1 MIMQNLIWVLFFS
14 FFTACNDAKTDQSD
28 LDTIDAASND
38 LPAKWRD
45 DMLTEVNAL
54 RKKGCKCPDGV
65 NYPPAPLLKRNT
77 KLDKSAN
84 AHAADMNKHDFFSH
98 TGSDGSKFSTRFTRA
113 GYEWSNAAE
122 NIAYNYASVPA
133 VVKGWRESAGHCH
146 NMMNPTYKEI
156 GSGKV
161 GAYWV
166 QDLGTQME

>member
-1 MIMQNLIWVLFFS
+1 MQNLILVLFFS
-14 FFTACNDAKTDQSD
+14 FFVNCKDAKVDQNEMVL
-28 LDTIDAASND
+28 LDETASD

-45 DMLTEVNAL
+45 DMLKEVNAL
-54 RKKGCKCPDGV
+54 RQKGCKCPDGK
-65 NYPPAPLLKRNT
+65 NYPPAPLLKRNS

-84 AHAADMNKHDFFSH
+84 AHAADMKRRDFFSH
-98 TGSDGSKFSTRFTRA
+98 TGSDGSSFSDRFTRA

-122 NIAYNYASVPA
+122 NIAYNYTSVSA

-146 NMMNPTYKEI
+146 NMMNPKYKEI